1 MLRRRMLASWR
12 ISRFEILAFFERYNG
27 GLMSMDIGFFVWCF
41 GRYDPKMQKMEG
53 DRHSL
58 RNQLHRVWL
67 RARRNMRFV
76 TSYPSEVIFEPMAR
90 VEHFLWRRLKLW

>member
-1 MLRRRMLASWR
+1 
-12 ISRFEILAFFERYNG
+12 
-27 GLMSMDIGFFVWCF
+27 MSMDIGFFVWCF

-90 VEHFLWRRLKLW
+90 VEHFLWRKLELWRY